1 MGQFLTD
8 GGADT
13 NVSITGGLGAFLA
26 MFLLALA
33 VWALGWSMTRHLR
46 RVNYLQRQHEQQA
59 RRPAEPGRP
68 STDEAP
74 QGPPRQDGGDE
85 TAPVD
90 RPRE

>member
-1 MGQFLTD
+1 MGQFLTE

-13 NVSITGGLGAFLA
+13 NVSITGGLGAFIA

-46 RVNYLQRQHEQQA
+46 RVNYLQKQHEREA
-59 RRPAEPGRP
+59 RGGA
-68 STDEAP
+68 AP
-74 QGPPRQDGGDE
+74 DGGAARTASQDPPRRDGDNP

-90 RPRE
+90 PPRE